1 MNVSEYVTSHQC
13 QKRYFDTLDPNLK
26 NGPWSPEE
34 DEKLLRAISAFSG
47 IPNPGEGSSAS
58 TSNTTKTPIPWQ
70 EVAQFVPG
78 RNNNQCRERY
88 QDRLMRPKAKG
99 RITKTAS
106 QGSRK
111 GKERAVQLEREGST
125 SQSTDVDMEV
135 DSPSVDQTPP
145 PTVLSPPAGTQDLAK
160 PKPNLIVSAQRP
172 ESEGVEVV
180 DPSAG
185 ADNIS
190 NTVDESV
197 TTTTKASLPTKRGRN
212 KGPSLRGINKKG
224 STAPS
229 LIERENSTSDI
240 QMNSSTQDND
250 ASVQLTKK
258 RKESPL
264 SAVDESSVRDRA
276 DVVDNRRRSSRLSGS
291 RN

>member
-1 MNVSEYVTSHQC
+1 M
-13 QKRYFDTLDPNLK
+13 
-26 NGPWSPEE
+26 
-34 DEKLLRAISAFSG
+34 
-47 IPNPGEGSSAS
+47 
-58 TSNTTKTPIPWQ
+58 
-70 EVAQFVPG
+70 
-78 RNNNQCRERY
+78 
-88 QDRLMRPKAKG
+88 
-99 RITKTAS
+99 
-106 QGSRK
+106 
-111 GKERAVQLEREGST
+111 QLEREGST

-135 DSPSVDQTPP
+135 DSPSVNQTPP
-145 PTVLSPPAGTQDLAK
+145 PTVLSSPAGTQNLAK

-197 TTTTKASLPTKRGRN
+197 TTTIKASLPAKRGRN

-250 ASVQLTKK
+250 ASVQPTKK
-258 RKESPL
+258 GKESPL